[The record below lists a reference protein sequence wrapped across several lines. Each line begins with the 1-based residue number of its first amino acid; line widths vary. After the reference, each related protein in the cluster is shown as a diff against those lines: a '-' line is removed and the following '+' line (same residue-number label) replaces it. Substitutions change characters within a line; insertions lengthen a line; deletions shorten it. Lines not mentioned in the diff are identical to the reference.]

1 MADTVSHTPMFHLDF
16 FGVSK
21 ITTNIIVGMRMRIN
35 HKGVAW
41 MEEQTIRQFVD
52 AGRCSTLSVQVVSL
66 MEQSPEAKVSVDVS
80 VLLDVKWIHGPPIRR
95 FYYSFW

>member
-1 MADTVSHTPMFHLDF
+1 MVDTVSHLPMFHLDF

-41 MEEQTIRQFVD
+41 MEEQTIRQSVD
-52 AGRCSTLSVQVVSL
+52 VGRCSTSSVQVVYL
-66 MEQSPEAKVSVDVS
+66 MEHS
-80 VLLDVKWIHGPPIRR
+80 H
-95 FYYSFW
+95 